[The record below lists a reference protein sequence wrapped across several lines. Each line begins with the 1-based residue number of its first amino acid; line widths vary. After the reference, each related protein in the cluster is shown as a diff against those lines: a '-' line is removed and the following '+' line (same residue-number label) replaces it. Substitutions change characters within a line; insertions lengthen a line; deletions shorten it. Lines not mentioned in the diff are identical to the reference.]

1 MDQNNAGQP
10 PARAVDLGYL
20 AHNIPFLTRVLR
32 AFVRTENASF
42 YRDLHLEP
50 GEIAILNLIG
60 INPGLSQNDL
70 ADAVVIKKSAVTKIV
85 KQLEARGFVERRKT
99 TTDRRYNAL
108 TLSPAGEEKR
118 TELRT
123 RMAEQQS
130 GILSPF
136 TRKEQE
142 QLFSLL
148 NRLLAHLA
156 ERNASASALDPGTN
170 EDSDQAPDA

>member
-70 ADAVVIKKSAVTKIV
+70 AGAGVIKKSAVTKIV
-85 KQLEARGFVERRKT
+85 KELEARGFVSRRKT
-99 TTDRRYNAL
+99 SSDRRYNAL
-108 TLSPAGEEKR
+108 TLTTAGEDKLA
-118 TELRT
+118 ELRA

-136 TRKEQE
+136 TPGEQE

-148 NRLLAHLA
+148 NRLLTHL
-156 ERNASASALDPGTN
+156 
-170 EDSDQAPDA
+170 